1 MNKFCKKCGK
11 KNVSDAQFCGGCGAS
26 LAEDEVSDLPVGT
39 RWGRVCEIGRTYIL
53 KSLVLLVSVIVF
65 ISGFFTTVK
74 YVPQETLHNDFYS
87 YLINGSADMEDVASM
102 FSQKGFDQ
110 NVFNVFSAFAV
121 GYDLEENTEQMQK
134 LVEQVESKAKNII
147 LKYQKRLTE
156 LTALV
161 QQGDKTAAK
170 QMIDLMYK
178 IVDEVMAGMENV
190 NLIKLEKLEAEIAYS
205 STTGTEGVGNLD
217 ALKNAQDLDIR
228 MAVMVGYPVG
238 YLFLQIVSLVFIILT
253 MISLC
258 RKKSARFGK
267 FFVLYLSGCLFLLAI
282 GQLTACFLNPVGM
295 FCFIFALVC
304 GALYA
309 VGNSLFSH
317 RIGLNDVVAFSLKGF
332 AFVFSFVAVVLL
344 LGNFASFNA
353 TLDKIGAV
361 FGLSGDY
368 GSSDE
373 VMAFTLTNF
382 LPSAILYLTML
393 ALSAVVFFRA
403 AFTFSDVQKS
413 AATLV
418 PLAAV
423 TTGFGLVSYI
433 VLGSLGMAGVLDLVM
448 DPVVL
453 GSVIFSGA
461 ALLFFILSGAL
472 ANAYVKEKT
481 ELPAEPAEETP
492 QETLADE
499 Q

>member
-217 ALKNAQDLDIR
+217 ALKNAPGSRYPHGGDGRLPRRLSVFTDRFARLYHTDDDL
-228 MAVMVGYPVG
+228 AVP
-238 YLFLQIVSLVFIILT
+238 
-253 MISLC
+253 
-258 RKKSARFGK
+258 
-267 FFVLYLSGCLFLLAI
+267 
-282 GQLTACFLNPVGM
+282 
-295 FCFIFALVC
+295 
-304 GALYA
+304 
-309 VGNSLFSH
+309 
-317 RIGLNDVVAFSLKGF
+317 
-332 AFVFSFVAVVLL
+332 
-344 LGNFASFNA
+344 
-353 TLDKIGAV
+353 
-361 FGLSGDY
+361 
-368 GSSDE
+368 
-373 VMAFTLTNF
+373 
-382 LPSAILYLTML
+382 
-393 ALSAVVFFRA
+393 
-403 AFTFSDVQKS
+403 
-413 AATLV
+413 
-418 PLAAV
+418 
-423 TTGFGLVSYI
+423 
-433 VLGSLGMAGVLDLVM
+433 
-448 DPVVL
+448 
-453 GSVIFSGA
+453 
-461 ALLFFILSGAL
+461 
-472 ANAYVKEKT
+472 
-481 ELPAEPAEETP
+481 
-492 QETLADE
+492 
-499 Q
+499 